1 MSKKIKLH
9 VCAEGKHCSKRDGG
23 KILKALKRAVEE
35 QGLEDVL
42 KVKCEGCLGLCS
54 TGPTVIVTPA
64 GIQYGG
70 IEQSDCAELVRVTAA
85 GGEPIERLLAR
96 TIKKKKK
103 KKD

>member
-1 MSKKIKLH
+1 MPKKIKIH
-9 VCAEGKHCSKRDGG
+9 VCAEGKHCAKRDGE
-23 KILKALKRAVEE
+23 KVLKALKREVEE
-35 QGLEDVL
+35 QGLDDVL
-42 KVKCEGCLGLCS
+42 KVKCEKCLGLCS

-70 IEQSDCAELVRVTAA
+70 VEQADCAELVRVTAN

-96 TIKKKKK
+96 NQKKKK